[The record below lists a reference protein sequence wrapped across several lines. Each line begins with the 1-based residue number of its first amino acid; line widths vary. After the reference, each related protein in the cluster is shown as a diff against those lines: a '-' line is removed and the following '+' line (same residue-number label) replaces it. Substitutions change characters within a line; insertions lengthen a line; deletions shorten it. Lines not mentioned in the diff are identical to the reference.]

1 MAVEF
6 NDVESRAWLIGLL
19 REGPFNITFTKADGS
34 ERVMKCSLKSD
45 LIQEYERKT
54 DKQRTVNEDILPVF
68 DLEKQQWRSFR
79 WDSIKRIEGLL
90 V

>member
-6 NDVESRAWLIGLL
+6 NDQESRAWLIGLL
-19 REGPFNITFTKADGS
+19 QTGPFNITFTKTDGT

-45 LIQEYERKT
+45 LIEQYERKT
-54 DKQRTVNEDILPVF
+54 DKQRTVNENILPVF

-90 V
+90 A